1 MSAPS
6 GHAAHAVPAAPA
18 VPAVPAPT
26 VNETVYAAVARWA
39 LRASHGRLTAWTVG
53 GTVDA
58 LGIVLVVPSFWPLAL
73 PFGCLAS
80 IGAWGLA
87 TRRVRALELAGLGGT
102 ARWKLLRAVRPVA
115 IVIGTAAAGAAFY
128 TARWLVLGPSW
139 TL

>member
-18 VPAVPAPT
+18 TPAAT
-26 VNETVYAAVARWA
+26 VNETVYAALAQWA
-39 LRASHGRLTAWTVG
+39 TRASSGRLTAWAVG
-53 GTVDA
+53 GGVDA
-58 LGIVLVVPSFWPLAL
+58 LGIAFFVPSFWPRAL

-87 TRRVRALELAGLGGT
+87 TRRARALELAGLRTT
-102 ARWKLLRAVRPVA
+102 ARWKLLRAARTLAVVT
-115 IVIGTAAAGAAFY
+115 GTVLAVAAFY
-128 TARWLVLGPSW
+128 TALWLVLGPSW

>member
-18 VPAVPAPT
+18 NPAAT
-26 VNETVYAAVARWA
+26 VNETVYAALAQWA
-39 LRASHGRLTAWTVG
+39 MRASHGRLTAWAVG
-53 GTVDA
+53 GGVDA
-58 LGIVLVVPSFWPLAL
+58 VGIALFVPSLWPLAL

-87 TRRVRALELAGLGGT
+87 TRRARALELAGSRG
-102 ARWKLLRAVRPVA
+102 ARWTLLRAARTIAVVT
-115 IVIGTAAAGAAFY
+115 GTLLAVAAFY
-128 TARWLVLGPSW
+128 TALWLVLGPSW